1 MATMIPTTCA
11 PIYAREFWVA
21 DRQKRHARQDS
32 RALSTRLQTAS
43 NVVHIILPQVEL
55 SHSLNKIHQKK
66 LKTLERRVNGLH
78 RAYRQLSKTL
88 AKAPALLTNPD
99 YDVVSEPASCST
111 EAVSEPVVDAGH
123 PSMPVEASPN
133 LMELPTPQTWLEKV
147 DSTFFAEQVLNSS
160 SWDRLFAAFDT
171 PSTSGNAMDVDM
183 EYPMKDEGGPWR
195 IASNRRTVKSVN
207 RRRQEKM
214 EEQGILTEQDNPSSL
229 PFG

>member
-1 MATMIPTTCA
+1 M
-11 PIYAREFWVA
+11 
-21 DRQKRHARQDS
+21 
-32 RALSTRLQTAS
+32 
-43 NVVHIILPQVEL
+43 
-55 SHSLNKIHQKK
+55 
-66 LKTLERRVNGLH
+66 
-78 RAYRQLSKTL
+78 
-88 AKAPALLTNPD
+88 
-99 YDVVSEPASCST
+99 
-111 EAVSEPVVDAGH
+111 
-123 PSMPVEASPN
+123 
-133 LMELPTPQTWLEKV
+133 

-183 EYPMKDEGGPWR
+183 ESPMNDEGGPWR